1 MLLNANLYLYVYIQL
16 QLLYV
21 FNIVIN
27 VNLIFN
33 NASML
38 TSFSYAKSA
47 IHFWHFCHFLFS
59 FCVFYH
65 RLPTPGVIGCCLCV
79 QRINSFLYKLLYDIC
94 R

>member
-59 FCVFYH
+59 FCVVLSQVTYSWCH
-65 RLPTPGVIGCCLCV
+65 W
-79 QRINSFLYKLLYDIC
+79 LLLMC
-94 R
+94 AKNQQFSV